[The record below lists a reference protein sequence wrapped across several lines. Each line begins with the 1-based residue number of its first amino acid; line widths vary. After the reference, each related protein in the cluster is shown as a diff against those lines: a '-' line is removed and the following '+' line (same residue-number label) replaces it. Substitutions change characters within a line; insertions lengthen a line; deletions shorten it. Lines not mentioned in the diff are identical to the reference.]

1 MNVNRNLENN
11 KSGAWILRSFSYSTN
26 RFILIESATY
36 WSYHLFRKT
45 YWSLYPGC
53 SISCTFWYLIL
64 TKPKKIHSVCVI
76 MVAQT
81 KGQMLHYLQLS
92 LQPKQI
98 NLTINHFHLKETVCW
113 LAILLCLHRSQ
124 CKKEL
129 HSNDVSKI
137 SNKLRLRH

>member
-11 KSGAWILRSFSYSTN
+11 KSGAWILRSFSYSTD

-76 MVAQT
+76 MVAQL
-81 KGQMLHYLQLS
+81 KGKCSIICSYLYNLNRSTSQLIIFTWKKRFAGLLS
-92 LQPKQI
+92 CFAFIDHNAKRSSILMMCQKLVI
-98 NLTINHFHLKETVCW
+98 N
-113 LAILLCLHRSQ
+113 
-124 CKKEL
+124 
-129 HSNDVSKI
+129 
-137 SNKLRLRH
+137 